1 MATTDMPTITE
12 PNRLR
17 VFQATR
23 KVGIAAH
30 KNKLLPLKSIL
41 ASLTTSEG
49 SSMADKTATGTQR
62 SQATTGGGSFFDES
76 SRMGSKRGKY
86 VTIPIPRMVMK
97 IAR

>member
-1 MATTDMPTITE
+1 MATTAMPTITE

-23 KVGIAAH
+23 KVGMAAH
-30 KNKLLPLKSIL
+30 KNKLLPLKSNL
-41 ASLTTSEG
+41 ASLTIREG
-49 SSMADKTATGTQR
+49 NNMADKTATGTQR
-62 SQATTGGGSFFDES
+62 SHATTGGGSFFDES

-86 VTIPIPRMVMK
+86 VTIPIPKIAMK